1 MNQTLITACDTFSA
15 TSNADTNIQNGNL
28 QIKNVVSGLPQS
40 PSIFRGDIE
49 NIQIQKS
56 LTQTPQV
63 TRITWTLANNFEYRF
78 SYVAPNG
85 YTTYNFYYLSD
96 SNASDTE
103 IKNAIVK
110 WASAMGLVT
119 TTDNTTSV
127 DLTGVA
133 GSPLFNI
140 TNLSANLTATSQMGT
155 LSPNALPGTA
165 LAGTTTVTVT
175 VLAGQTYKTGETY
188 TITGATGFTFTDA
201 YGNSS
206 TGSVTARIVYAS
218 ATTFTLDGITGSGTN
233 AGTIT
238 ITRVAQAA
246 FGTPAQVSAEVTGYT
261 ADATYA
267 YDSMVVALRSGDA
280 VKYWLKASL
289 LASPFTPTTNYS
301 TRFLLDINTFISSAK
316 LSTDANNNITANSTA
331 NKSLALPIS

>member
-1 MNQTLITACDTFSA
+1 MNQTLITACDTFASVVGNI
-15 TSNADTNIQNGNL
+15 NADANIQNGNL
-28 QIKNVVSGLPQS
+28 QIKNVVSGLPQP
-40 PSIFRGDIE
+40 PSIFRGDID

-103 IKNAIVK
+103 IKNAIVN

-155 LSPNALPGTA
+155 LSPNATPATA
-165 LAGTTTVTVT
+165 LSGTTTVTVT

-206 TGSVTARIVYAS
+206 TGSVTARIVYGAV
-218 ATTFTLDGITGSGTN
+218 ANTFTLDGITGSGTN
-233 AGTIT
+233 TGAIT
-238 ITRVAQAA
+238 ITKVAQAA
-246 FGTPAQVSAEVTGYT
+246 FGTPAQVSAEIPGFT
-261 ADATYA
+261 ASSTYA
-267 YDSMVVALRSGDA
+267 YDSMVVTLKSGDA

-289 LASPFTPTTNYS
+289 LASPFT
-301 TRFLLDINTFISSAK
+301 INTG
-316 LSTDANNNITANSTA
+316 TDYFYQAIAAFMSSTA
-331 NKSLALPIS
+331 AGNVTQAKVLGLPIS

>member
-28 QIKNVVSGLPQS
+28 QIKNVVSGLPYPS
-40 PSIFRGDIE
+40 SIFRGDIE
-49 NIQIQKS
+49 SIQIQKS
-56 LTQTPQV
+56 LTETPQV

-78 SYVAPNG
+78 SYVASNG

-96 SNASDTE
+96 SSASNSDLST
-103 IKNAIVK
+103 AIVN
-110 WASAMGLVT
+110 WATAMGLVT
-119 TTDNTTSV
+119 ATDNTTSV

-140 TNLSANLTATSQMGT
+140 SNASANLTIASQMGT
-155 LSPNALPGTA
+155 LSPHASQGTA
-165 LAGTTTVTVT
+165 LSGTTTVTVT
-175 VLAGQTYKTGETY
+175 VLAAQTYKTGETY

-233 AGTIT
+233 TGTIT
-238 ITRVAQAA
+238 ITKVAQPA
-246 FGTPAQVSAEVTGYT
+246 FGTPAQVSSEVAGYT

-267 YDSMVVALRSGDA
+267 YDSMAIKIKGDGV

-301 TRFLLDINTFISSAK
+301 TRFLLDIGAFMS
-316 LSTDANNNITANSTA
+316 STA
-331 NKSLALPIS
+331 SSNVTQAKVLGLPIS